1 MEPEFLIPIAF
12 FAAVAYSIKVV
23 VEARA
28 RAKLIAANVSE
39 DLLRSMMLAEEHQRR
54 HSSLRWGIVLVCL
67 AVAFGLIEVFNWQDV
82 GPGAIALL
90 IGATG
95 VGNLLFYKFAQQ
107 DEPRRAATA

>member
-1 MEPEFLIPIAF
+1 MDLEFLIPIAF
-12 FAAVAYSIKVV
+12 FTAVAYSIKVV
-23 VEARA
+23 VDARA

-39 DLLRSMMLAEEHQRR
+39 ELLRSMMAAEEHQRR

-67 AVAFGLIEVFNWQDV
+67 SVGLGLIEIFNWQDV

-95 VGNLLFYKFAQQ
+95 IGNLAFYKLAGRN
-107 DEPRRAATA
+107 EPNRATA